1 MQEDFERLLIA
12 GTASGGEWFMD
23 GVRIPNGEA
32 LTEAGDSRG
41 ESMEDLR
48 DAASASVG
56 TDAAT
61 AEPLFKDIELV
72 LSVHDCAPT
81 QFAVHIV
88 RRRMWRMRMGW
99 PRLDV
104 KLITMHDKGVYDNLG
119 NMIEL
124 IANELGRLAVMILPG
139 ACAFML
145 ALVKD

>member
-61 AEPLFKDIELV
+61 AEPLFKDIDLV
-72 LSVHDCAPT
+72 LLSTTAP
-81 QFAVHIV
+81 
-88 RRRMWRMRMGW
+88 RRSSPSTSSDGEC
-99 PRLDV
+99 
-104 KLITMHDKGVYDNLG
+104 GG
-119 NMIEL
+119 
-124 IANELGRLAVMILPG
+124 
-139 ACAFML
+139 
-145 ALVKD
+145 